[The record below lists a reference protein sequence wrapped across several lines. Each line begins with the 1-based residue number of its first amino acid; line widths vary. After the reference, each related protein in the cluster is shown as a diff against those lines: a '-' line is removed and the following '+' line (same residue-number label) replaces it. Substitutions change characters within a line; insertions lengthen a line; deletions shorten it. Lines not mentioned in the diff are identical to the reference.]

1 MQDSSLKVTDEQSA
15 AVQKTPHRV
24 SLDQIETSIDEVEY
38 VRSNVAPQLTLAL
51 VKFKNGYVQVGQSA
65 PADPANFNE
74 DLGKTFAYED
84 AIRKAW
90 PLFGFAL
97 CDKLANKGD

>member
-1 MQDSSLKVTDEQSA
+1 MTQSSLKVTDQESA
-15 AVQKTPHRV
+15 AVQKTENRV
-24 SLDQIETSIDEVEY
+24 TLESMESRVVRVEY
-38 VRSNVAPQLTLAL
+38 HNPSCAPQMTVAF
-51 VKFKNGYVQVGQSA
+51 VKFDNGYIVIGESA

-74 DLGKTFAYED
+74 ELGKKFAYEG

-97 CDKLANKGD
+97 CEKLKD